1 MIFWSLSMI
10 TSVVVLILSAAMRD
24 GGVHMAYAH
33 MAISAAVSISFALI
47 YVRETEAMRM
57 AGAKQ
62 SEIDASGARFSCI
75 VWAWAALALASTYGT
90 GILVWHE
97 WLTFVIA
104 CVVAAG
110 ISMAVGDMLRKDAAK
125 GSDDQTMVR
134 IGRYLT
140 LIQFVVALLIMVGLV
155 LDGKMTRYLT
165 PRYADWAANNI
176 FFFGALALAAISG
189 YALNIKQRVPKA
201 TSGSVKA

>member
-10 TSVVVLILSAAMRD
+10 SSVVVLILSAAMRD

-33 MAISAAVSISFALI
+33 MAIAAAVSISFALI

-57 AGAKQ
+57 EGATQ
-62 SEIDASGARFSCI
+62 GEIDASGARYSCI
-75 VWAWAALALASTYGT
+75 VWAWAALGLASTYGT

-97 WLTFVIA
+97 WLTYVIA

-110 ISMAVGDMLRKDAAK
+110 VCMFVGDQLRKDARKAVA
-125 GSDDQTMVR
+125 DQTMLR

-140 LIQFVVALLIMVGLV
+140 LIQFVIALLIMVGLV

-189 YALNIKQRVPKA
+189 YALNIKQRVPKTA
-201 TSGSVKA
+201 STSAKA